1 MSQEKPLA
9 AGSRPHPERFP
20 KEARLLKRPAF
31 TSVYNAGRKLHGR
44 RFVLFAVPVSKAR
57 SRLGI
62 TVTKKVGGAVVRNRL
77 KRQVR
82 EIYRRW
88 RSAPPK
94 TPAHGFELVVN
105 VTERA
110 PGAAFADLR
119 EELET
124 LLARALGV
132 RP

>member
-1 MSQEKPLA
+1 M
-9 AGSRPHPERFP
+9 
-20 KEARLLKRPAF
+20 
-31 TSVYNAGRKLHGR
+31 
-44 RFVLFAVPVSKAR
+44 
-57 SRLGI
+57 
-62 TVTKKVGGAVVRNRL
+62 TKKVGGAVVRNRL

-88 RSAPPK
+88 RSAL
-94 TPAHGFELVVN
+94 PAAPAEGFALVVN

-110 PGAAFADLR
+110 PGTAFVDLR